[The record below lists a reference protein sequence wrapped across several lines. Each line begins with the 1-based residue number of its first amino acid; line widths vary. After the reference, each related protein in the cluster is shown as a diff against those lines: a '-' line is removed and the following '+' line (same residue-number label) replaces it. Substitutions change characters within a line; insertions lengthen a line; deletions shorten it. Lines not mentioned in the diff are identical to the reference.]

1 MNAFSLWEKHLEN
14 FIQAYSK
21 DFFWT
26 VDNFLS
32 PSLADYLLTYAKDNK
47 ESFQPAKIGKGNLK
61 QRKASVRSDSIMW
74 LENFESPE
82 EILVKQIF
90 DSLKIIIRKEFYLPA
105 KRFECHFAKYEPGS
119 FYKVHQDR
127 HQNKPGRLVSCV
139 LYLNQCDK
147 NAGNLVIYDEELRP
161 IRIKPSPGKIVVF
174 DSSLEHE
181 VTPTK
186 SDRWSLTGWIRDDIN
201 PGLRI

>member
-1 MNAFSLWEKHLEN
+1 
-14 FIQAYSK
+14 
-21 DFFWT
+21 
-26 VDNFLS
+26 
-32 PSLADYLLTYAKDNK
+32 
-47 ESFQPAKIGKGNLK
+47 
-61 QRKASVRSDSIMW
+61 MW
-74 LENFESPE
+74 LESFESPE
-82 EILVKQIF
+82 EILVQQIF
-90 DSLKIIIRKEFYLPA
+90 DSLKTIIRKEFYLPA

-139 LYLNQCDK
+139 LYLNQCEK

-161 IRIKPSPGKIVVF
+161 IRINPSPGKIVVF